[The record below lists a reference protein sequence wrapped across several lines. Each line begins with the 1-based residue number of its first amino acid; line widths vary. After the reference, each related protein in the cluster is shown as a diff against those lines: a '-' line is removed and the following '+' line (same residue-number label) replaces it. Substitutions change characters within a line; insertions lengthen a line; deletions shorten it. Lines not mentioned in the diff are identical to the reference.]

1 MPEKY
6 IFDSEE
12 ETGGDDGE
20 PLERVLRE
28 RLRSVR
34 DEGERR
40 TIAGLAREIGGLPG
54 DVARAALE
62 VSAGVAALSLRA
74 GVDFLRVVPE
84 AARVLDAEEL
94 RAWGEMARRLV
105 MADLETGTAF
115 ITSGVEG
122 LGVVPRGAR
131 LLLLQVCA
139 RQLSLSTSFALE
151 TYRRGPEVALA
162 VGDAELLRQ
171 VFEVAAEIARRSAR
185 HSADFLSATPA
196 VAAHLSTF
204 REETDESGAVENHA
218 GSVGVASL
226 IEDGGVESRVEDG
239 AVESLD
245 VGGVVDEE
253 RAAGGRVWAA
263 ALGLASAFAQRV
275 GGIAA
280 DMWAAI
286 PAATESLSTG
296 EALLLFRQSED
307 FLDRGGAAALH
318 VLTAGGE
325 VLRLVPEAFDEWG
338 ALLRSVAAHNNA
350 CLVALART
358 GPVALRA
365 LAEFRPERA
374 RLTET
379 ALAVIEATHEVA
391 RTDAESAISCF
402 RAAPRA
408 LRTATL
414 EQFKAWAREGLLLE
428 NLSARARRSYFALE
442 TRKSNEQLQS
452 GESGLLLEEV
462 SQTLRLYVEGLTGRV
477 VEVAPLAS
485 IPEEQRIGDGRT
497 IHLPS
502 SVSEFDDRELDFRL
516 YKVLA
521 AHAAGQI
528 EFGTHEPDTA
538 LLRAAYASLA
548 DVYAPEM
555 ADALDAFSL
564 DGYINDPSKSER
576 ALAPEEEARLA
587 ESRKR
592 VLPAGGDY
600 RAVLALFPQKGLAA
614 RIFGT
619 LENGRIDRR
628 LRRVYRG
635 LARDLD
641 LVREHLRR
649 NRPRIVSLPITL
661 VPFELLFQITL
672 CGGALDDAR
681 TIYGQVISEL
691 ESIVDEYLTDA
702 RASVAD
708 TLMATSRVYTLF
720 QSAVPEMTERQTR
733 TDEESDAD
741 KESGAQSNLETDGE
755 ESDDASDEERRR
767 EQRRRDARELFNA
780 WAASESAGTDGEE
793 TLTGA
798 ERWMSGETPE
808 QGLEPGEEAFEYDE
822 WDRDLS
828 DTRVGWCRV
837 VEKRTRR
844 GDRTFVELTR
854 SRYRGVIS
862 SIRHQFQLM
871 RPESLKRVTNE
882 LDGDDYDLNALIDY
896 VIDRRADGRQS
907 ERVYTKRLRRERDV
921 AVAFLLDQSSSTART
936 IGRHPLQPYTH
947 PGRRIIEVEKE
958 GLVLMSEALE
968 AVGDPYSIYGFTSE
982 GRRNVKFYIVKD
994 FKEPYAGEV
1003 EQRIGGINYQNNTRL
1018 GAAVRHA
1025 ARKLRQQEARTRLLI
1040 VLSDGRPYD
1049 HDYGDARYARED
1061 TREALRQARLDGITP
1076 FCITID
1082 RDSET
1087 ELRDLYGEVGYTII
1101 DDVLSLPERMP
1112 AIYRRLTT

>member
-1 MPEKY
+1 VPEKY

-12 ETGGDDGE
+12 EHDAEGR
-20 PLERVLRE
+20 PLERALRE

-34 DEGERR
+34 DSGERR
-40 TIAGLAREIGGLPG
+40 TIAGLLREAGKLPV

-62 VSAGVAALSLRA
+62 VGAGLASLSLRA
-74 GVDFLRVVPE
+74 GVDFLRAVPE

-94 RAWGEMARRLV
+94 RAWGEMGRRLT
-105 MADLETGTAF
+105 MADAETGAAF
-115 ITSGVEG
+115 ITSGAAG
-122 LGVVPRGAR
+122 LAEVPRGAR
-131 LLLLQVCA
+131 HLLLQVCA

-151 TYRRGPEVALA
+151 TYRRAPEVARA
-162 VGDAELLRQ
+162 VGDAEMLRR
-171 VFEVAAEIARRSAR
+171 VFEVALEVARRSAR
-185 HSADFLSATPA
+185 HSSDFLAATPA
-196 VAAHLSTF
+196 TAARLNAF
-204 REETDESGAVENHA
+204 RDEENESGAVKN
-218 GSVGVASL
+218 
-226 IEDGGVESRVEDG
+226 
-239 AVESLD
+239 
-245 VGGVVDEE
+245 EE
-253 RAAGGRVWAA
+253 QGGRVWAA
-263 ALGLASAFAQRV
+263 ALGLAESYAQRV

-280 DMWAAI
+280 DMWAAL
-286 PAATESLSTG
+286 PSAVEGLS
-296 EALLLFRQSED
+296 ADDVLRLFRQSEG

-318 VLTAGGE
+318 VLTSGGE
-325 VLRLVPEAFDEWG
+325 VLRLVPEAFDAWG
-338 ALLRSVAAHNNA
+338 ALLRTVAGHNNA

-358 GPVALRA
+358 GPAALRS
-365 LAEFRPERA
+365 LAEHGTDRA
-374 RLTET
+374 RLAEV
-379 ALAVIEATHEVA
+379 ALAVVDATHEVA
-391 RTDAESAISCF
+391 RVDAEAAISCF

-408 LRTATL
+408 LRSATL
-414 EQFKAWAREGLLLE
+414 EQFKTWAREGLLLE

-452 GESGLLLEEV
+452 GARDGLALEEV
-462 SQTLRLYVEGLTGRV
+462 AQTLRLYVEGLTGRA
-477 VEVAPLAS
+477 VEVAPLTAV
-485 IPEEQRIGDGRT
+485 PEEQRIGDGRT

-502 SVSEFDDRELDFRL
+502 NVSEFGDGELDFRL

-528 EFGTHEPDTA
+528 EFGTREPDTTD
-538 LLRAAYASLA
+538 LRAAYTALA
-548 DVYAPEM
+548 EVYSPEN
-555 ADALDAFSL
+555 ADALDAFAL
-564 DGYINDPSKSER
+564 DGYINNPAKSER

-587 ESRKR
+587 ASRKR
-592 VLPAGGDY
+592 RLPAGGDY
-600 RAVLALFPQKGLAA
+600 RAALALFPQRGLAA

-628 LRRVYRG
+628 LRHAYRG

-649 NRPRIVSLPITL
+649 NRPRIVSLPVTL

-672 CGGALDDAR
+672 CGGALEDAR
-681 TIYGQVISEL
+681 TVYGQAVSEL
-691 ESIVDEYLTDA
+691 DAIVAEYLAGED
-702 RASVAD
+702 ASVAD

-720 QSAVPEMTERQTR
+720 QSVVPEMTERESE
-733 TDEESDAD
+733 TDEDAGED
-741 KESGAQSNLETDGE
+741 KEGGAQSNLDPEDE
-755 ESDDASDEERRR
+755 ESDETADDERQRER
-767 EQRRRDARELFNA
+767 RRRDARELFNA
-780 WAASESAGTDGEE
+780 WAASESAENGEE

-798 ERWMSGETPE
+798 ERWMAGESSE
-808 QGLEPGEEAFEYDE
+808 QTLEPGEEAFEYDE

-837 VEKRTRR
+837 VEKRVKR
-844 GDRTFVELTR
+844 GDRSFVELTR

-871 RPESLKRVTNE
+871 RPEGMRRVANE
-882 LDGDDYDLNALIDY
+882 LDGDDYDLNALIDF
-896 VIDRRADGRQS
+896 VIDRRADGQQS
-907 ERVYTKRLRRERDV
+907 ERIYTKRLRRERDV
-921 AVAFLLDQSSSTART
+921 AVSFLLDQSSSTART

-982 GRRNVKFYIVKD
+982 GRRNVKFYVVKD
-994 FKEPYAGEV
+994 FDEPYAGEV

-1025 ARKLRQQEARTRLLI
+1025 AAKLRRQQARTRLLI

-1049 HDYGDARYARED
+1049 HDYGDARYARDD

-1082 RDSET
+1082 RDSES

>member
-6 IFDSEE
+6 IFDSQEE
-12 ETGGDDGE
+12 NGGEGR
-20 PLERVLRE
+20 PLGRELRE
-28 RLRSVR
+28 RLRAVR
-34 DEGERR
+34 DPGERR
-40 TIAGLAREIGGLPG
+40 TIAGLAREVGKLPV

-62 VSAGVAALSLRA
+62 AGAGLAALSLRA
-74 GVDFLRVVPE
+74 GVEFLKEVPG

-94 RAWGEMARRLV
+94 RAWGELGRRLV
-105 MADLETGTAF
+105 MADVETGAAF
-115 ITSGVEG
+115 ITAGVGG
-122 LGVVPRGAR
+122 LAEVPRGAR
-131 LLLLQVCA
+131 LLLLQVCE

-151 TYRRGPEVALA
+151 TYRRGPEVARA
-162 VGDAELLRQ
+162 VGDAGRLRR
-171 VFEVAAEIARRSAR
+171 VFEVALEVSRRSAR
-185 HSADFLSATPA
+185 HSSDFLAATPG
-196 VAAHLSTF
+196 AAAALSSF
-204 REETDESGAVENHA
+204 EQEFDESGAVENHP
-218 GSVGVASL
+218 
-226 IEDGGVESRVEDG
+226 E
-239 AVESLD
+239 
-245 VGGVVDEE
+245 
-253 RAAGGRVWAA
+253 GGRVWAA
-263 ALGLASAFAQRV
+263 ALGLAESFAQRV

-280 DMWAAI
+280 DMWGALPGAV
-286 PAATESLSTG
+286 ENLSG
-296 EALLLFRQSED
+296 DDALRLFVQAEG

-318 VLTAGGE
+318 VLTSGGE
-325 VLRLVPEAFDEWG
+325 VLRLVPEAFDAWG
-338 ALLRSVAAHNNA
+338 ALLRTVAGHNNA

-358 GPVALRA
+358 GPSAVRS
-365 LAEFRPERA
+365 LAEHQWERA
-374 RLTET
+374 RLTEVVLT
-379 ALAVIEATHEVA
+379 VVEATHEVA
-391 RTDAESAISCF
+391 RVDAEAAISCF

-408 LRTATL
+408 LRSATL
-414 EQFKAWAREGLLLE
+414 EQFREWAREGLLVE

-442 TRKSNEQLQS
+442 TRKSNERLQS
-452 GESGLLLEEV
+452 GGSDGLALEEV
-462 SQTLRLYVEGLTGRV
+462 AQTLRLYVEGLTGRA
-477 VEVAPLAS
+477 VEVVPLAA

-502 SVSEFDDRELDFRL
+502 VVSEFGERELDFRL

-528 EFGTHEPDTA
+528 EFGTHERETDA
-538 LLRAAYASLA
+538 LRAAYVSMAEL
-548 DVYAPEM
+548 YAPENV
-555 ADALDAFSL
+555 DAFDAFAL
-564 DGYINDPSKSER
+564 DGYINDQSKSER
-576 ALAPEEEARLA
+576 ALAPEEEAREALA
-587 ESRKR
+587 RR
-592 VLPAGGDY
+592 RRLPEGGDY
-600 RAVLALFPQKGLAA
+600 RAVLALFPQRGLAA
-614 RIFGT
+614 RVFGT

-628 LRRVYRG
+628 LRHAYRG
-635 LARDLD
+635 LGRDLD

-672 CGGALDDAR
+672 CGGALEDAR
-681 TIYGQVISEL
+681 AVYGQVVSEL
-691 ESIVDEYLTDA
+691 ETIVVEYLTAAD
-702 RASVAD
+702 ASVAD

-720 QSAVPEMTERQTR
+720 QSVVPEMAERQTE
-733 TDEESDAD
+733 TEEEGGED
-741 KESGAQSNLETDGE
+741 KEGGAQSNLDAEGE
-755 ESDDASDEERRR
+755 EDDEQSSDDERRR

-780 WAASESAGTDGEE
+780 WAASEAESNGEE

-798 ERWMSGETPE
+798 ERWMAGESAE
-808 QGLEPGEEAFEYDE
+808 QALEAGEEAFEYDE

-837 VEKRTRR
+837 VEKRVKR

-896 VIDRRADGRQS
+896 VIDRRADGQQS
-907 ERVYTKRLRRERDV
+907 ERIYTKRLRRERDV
-921 AVAFLLDQSSSTART
+921 AVSFLLDQSSSTART

-994 FKEPYAGEV
+994 FDEPYAGEV

-1025 ARKLRQQEARTRLLI
+1025 AAKLRRQEARTRLLI

-1082 RDSET
+1082 RDSES

>member
-12 ETGGDDGE
+12 ESGGAEGE
-20 PLERVLRE
+20 SLEKTLRE

-34 DEGERR
+34 SASERR
-40 TIAGLAREIGGLPG
+40 TIAGLAREIGKLPAEM
-54 DVARAALE
+54 ARAALE
-62 VSAGVAALSLRA
+62 VSAGLAALSLRA
-74 GVDFLRVVPE
+74 GVDFLRVVPD
-84 AARVLDAEEL
+84 AARVLDTEEL
-94 RAWGEMARRLV
+94 RAWGEMGRHLV
-105 MADLETGTAF
+105 MADVETGTAF
-115 ITSGVEG
+115 IMSGVAE
-122 LGVVPRGAR
+122 LADVPRGAR

-139 RQLSLSTSFALE
+139 RQLTLSTSIALE
-151 TYRRGPEVALA
+151 TYRRSPEVARA
-162 VGDAELLRQ
+162 VGDEELLRL
-171 VFEVAAEIARRSAR
+171 VFEVALEIARRSAR
-185 HSADFLSATPA
+185 HSADFLSATPD
-196 VAAHLSTF
+196 VAARLFAF
-204 REETDESGAVENHA
+204 REDEA
-218 GSVGVASL
+218 
-226 IEDGGVESRVEDG
+226 R
-239 AVESLD
+239 
-245 VGGVVDEE
+245 
-253 RAAGGRVWAA
+253 GGRVWDA
-263 ALGLASAFAQRV
+263 ALRLASAFAQRV

-280 DMWAAI
+280 DAWAAL
-286 PAATESLSTG
+286 PAATERLSAS
-296 EALLLFRQSED
+296 EVLRLFKQSEG

-318 VLTAGGE
+318 VLAAGGE

-358 GPVALRA
+358 GPPALRA
-365 LAEFRPERA
+365 LAEPRPNRA
-374 RLTET
+374 RLAEMV
-379 ALAVIEATHEVA
+379 LSVIEATQEVA
-391 RTDAESAISCF
+391 RTDAEAAISCL
-402 RAAPRA
+402 RSAPQA
-408 LRTATL
+408 LRTATV
-414 EQFKAWAREGLLLE
+414 EQFRAWAREGLLLE
-428 NLSARARRSYFALE
+428 NVSARARRSYFALE

-452 GESGLLLEEV
+452 GQDGLALEEV
-462 SQTLRLYVEGLTGRV
+462 AQTLRLYVEGLTGRA
-477 VEVAPLAS
+477 VEVAPLAAV
-485 IPEEQRIGDGRT
+485 PDEQRIGDGRT

-502 SVSEFDDRELDFRL
+502 NVSEFDDRELDFRL

-528 EFGTHEPDTA
+528 EFGTHEPDTVD
-538 LLRAAYASLA
+538 LHAAYASLA
-548 DVYAPEM
+548 AVYASEN
-555 ADALDAFSL
+555 ADAFAAFSL
-564 DGYINDPSKSER
+564 DGYINDPLQSER

-587 ESRKR
+587 DKRKR

-600 RAVLALFPQKGLAA
+600 RAVLTLFPQRGLAA

-628 LRRVYRG
+628 LRRAYRG

-681 TIYGQVISEL
+681 TVYGQVVSEL
-691 ESIVDEYLTDA
+691 ETIVAEYLAGDGST
-702 RASVAD
+702 VAD

-720 QSAVPEMTERQTR
+720 QSVVPEMTERQSQA
-733 TDEESDAD
+733 DEERGA
-741 KESGAQSNLETDGE
+741 EQEGGAQSNLEPESEEETDDE
-755 ESDDASDEERRR
+755 RDAERRR

-780 WAASESAGTDGEE
+780 WAANESAGSDGDE

-798 ERWMSGETPE
+798 ERWMAGETAE

-837 VEKRTRR
+837 VEKRVRR
-844 GDRTFVELTR
+844 GERSFVELTR

-871 RPESLKRVTNE
+871 RPESMRRVANE
-882 LDGDDYDLNALIDY
+882 LDGDDYDLSALIDY
-896 VIDRRADGRQS
+896 VIDRRADGQQS

-921 AVAFLLDQSSSTART
+921 AVSFLLDQSSSTART

-982 GRRNVKFYIVKD
+982 GRRNVKFYVVKD
-994 FKEPYAGEV
+994 FDEPYAGEV

-1025 ARKLRQQEARTRLLI
+1025 ARKLRRQEARTRLLI

-1061 TREALRQARLDGITP
+1061 TREALKQARLDGITP